1 MHRYLTPALSVLAAL
16 HATTALS
23 QPLSDDAIELD
34 ELVISANRVATP
46 QDKTG
51 ASVSVL
57 SESEIRADDRPFVLQ
72 QLTTLPGVTFS
83 QNGAPGSSSG
93 FAIRGASEQYVRVY
107 VDGIEIS
114 DPTGTQV
121 SPSLSGLLTG
131 DISRVEVL
139 RGSQSA
145 LYGGQA
151 VGGVIDIT
159 SSRATED
166 GFQTRYTLEGGSYN
180 TFRGNLGFAG
190 RDERGEFSLD
200 ISNYTTDGFSSADE
214 DDGNSEDDGFE
225 TTRISGTGRINTSEA
240 VALFGSAFW
249 QTQSGDY
256 DRGFPISDAD
266 FDYDSEQW
274 GARFGADIAPFGSRL
289 AHQLAMSYFDVEREY
304 NDDFP
309 YSTEG
314 NRIKAEYLGN
324 LDWSDILG
332 FQFGADWS
340 KETTDPSNADK
351 EDSAITGIFGQADWS
366 PIYALTVNAALRLDE
381 HSEFGSYTS
390 GRLTG
395 AYELPTETVLR
406 ASLGS
411 GFRPPSNYELFSLY
425 GNPDLDPET
434 SLSADL
440 GVEQAFAGGRGNV
453 SATLFW
459 LEIEDL
465 IEYDFATSAYAQ
477 SDGTSESKGV
487 ELAAAWEITEAL
499 SLLGSYTYTDAE
511 DADGED
517 RDRIPRHDF
526 SVSLAGA
533 VNRISYGLEARY
545 VADYTDGGTAD
556 TENFDED
563 FTVVNARVAYALTD
577 QAEVYLRAE
586 NLFDAEYQ
594 TARGYG
600 TSDQAFFAGIRGT
613 F

>member
-1 MHRYLTPALSVLAAL
+1 M
-16 HATTALS
+16 
-23 QPLSDDAIELD
+23 
-34 ELVISANRVATP
+34 
-46 QDKTG
+46 
-51 ASVSVL
+51 
-57 SESEIRADDRPFVLQ
+57 
-72 QLTTLPGVTFS
+72 
-83 QNGAPGSSSG
+83 
-93 FAIRGASEQYVRVY
+93 
-107 VDGIEIS
+107 
-114 DPTGTQV
+114 PT
-121 SPSLSGLLTG
+121 
-131 DISRVEVL
+131 
-139 RGSQSA
+139 
-145 LYGGQA
+145 
-151 VGGVIDIT
+151 
-159 SSRATED
+159 
-166 GFQTRYTLEGGSYN
+166 
-180 TFRGNLGFAG
+180 
-190 RDERGEFSLD
+190 
-200 ISNYTTDGFSSADE
+200 
-214 DDGNSEDDGFE
+214 
-225 TTRISGTGRINTSEA
+225 
-240 VALFGSAFW
+240 
-249 QTQSGDY
+249 
-256 DRGFPISDAD
+256 
-266 FDYDSEQW
+266 
-274 GARFGADIAPFGSRL
+274 
-289 AHQLAMSYFDVEREY
+289 
-304 NDDFP
+304 
-309 YSTEG
+309 
-314 NRIKAEYLGN
+314 
-324 LDWSDILG
+324 
-332 FQFGADWS
+332 
-340 KETTDPSNADK
+340 K

-395 AYELPTETVLR
+395 AYELPTQTVLR

-411 GFRPPSNYELFSLY
+411 GFRPPSNYELFSIY

-487 ELAAAWEITEAL
+487 ELAAAWEITEAV

-533 VNRISYGLEARY
+533 VNRISYGVEARF